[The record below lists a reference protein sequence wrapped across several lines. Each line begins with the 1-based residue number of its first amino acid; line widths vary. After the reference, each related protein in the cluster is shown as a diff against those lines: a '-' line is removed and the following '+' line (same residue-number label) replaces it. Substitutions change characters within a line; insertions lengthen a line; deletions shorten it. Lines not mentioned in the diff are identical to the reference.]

1 MNQDRSLRKAKN
13 ERLDAIKR
21 ALRANQ
27 IKALGQKVETPMVE
41 FARKH
46 QISAKKANIVMLT
59 NQMERD
65 PSLES
70 LFKNRCAVNGSFSI

>member
-21 ALRANQ
+21 ARRANQ
-27 IKALGQKVETPMVE
+27 IKELGKKVETPMVE

-59 NQMERD
+59 NQIERD
-65 PSLES
+65 SSSES